1 VSESRKPTAARR
13 SPLTRHVVEI
23 QCHTSLSS
31 PLSGIPEIE
40 ENEKKS
46 ARTMTLEQAN
56 YLTGGLRMLV
66 SEDGLARHGLSS
78 EWTRGTYVSQFESPA
93 HGRMVIVNLDDDGA
107 FGFQLGE
114 IDLLTD
120 RRSRASVA
128 AIEAAGPP
136 APEEKSSGG
145 SAEPSGENAEPS
157 GEDAGSSADADA
169 PGT

>member
-1 VSESRKPTAARR
+1 
-13 SPLTRHVVEI
+13 
-23 QCHTSLSS
+23 
-31 PLSGIPEIE
+31 
-40 ENEKKS
+40 
-46 ARTMTLEQAN
+46 MTLEQAN

-120 RRSRASVA
+120 RRSETSTA
-128 AIEAAGPP
+128 AIKAAGSP
-136 APEEKSSGG
+136 APETESSRG
-145 SAEPSGENAEPS
+145 SAESSSESPDPAGE
-157 GEDAGSSADADA
+157 GEGSSADADA
-169 PGT
+169 DADAPGN